1 MSKAEM
7 IEDIETL
14 IRANK
19 DNDYVGFDQLGDM
32 IKEVIDDIRETP
44 TDESLLRRLNRGV
57 PTMKTYK
64 VVTKWIGY
72 SEYTVKANS
81 KDEAEELCMEGSF
94 DSEAYTN
101 SGLDYGI
108 DEEQVTETKIIKEA
122 DNDE

>member
-1 MSKAEM
+1 MNKQEM

-57 PTMKTYK
+57 R
-64 VVTKWIGY
+64 
-72 SEYTVKANS
+72 
-81 KDEAEELCMEGSF
+81 
-94 DSEAYTN
+94 
-101 SGLDYGI
+101 
-108 DEEQVTETKIIKEA
+108 Q
-122 DNDE
+122 